1 VEVKKTVL
9 EGVILIEPRTFADSR
24 GFFLET
30 WNSRKYAETG
40 LPDTEFVQDNHSRSQ
55 KNVVRGLHYQL
66 EYPQG
71 KLVYVVRGAVF
82 DVVVDIRVGSP
93 TFGQWFGC
101 VLDDVT
107 HKQIYIPPGF
117 AHGFSVLSEEADFCY
132 KCTNYYHPEDEFG
145 ILWNDPALSI
155 SWQLEGKPVISD
167 KDRKYPPLKEV
178 PAHLLPR

>member
-1 VEVKKTVL
+1 MEIKKTML
-9 EGVILIEPRTFADSR
+9 NGVILIEPRVFADRR

-30 WNSRKYAETG
+30 WNSRKYAENG
-40 LPDTEFVQDNHSRSQ
+40 FPDTEFVQDNHSRSQ

-66 EYPQG
+66 GHPQG

-82 DVVVDIRVGSP
+82 DVVVDIRVSSP

-132 KCTNYYHPEDEFG
+132 KCTDYYCPEDEFG
-145 ILWNDPALSI
+145 ILWNDPTLGI
-155 SWQLEGKPVISD
+155 SWQLKGEPVISD
-167 KDRKYPPLKEV
+167 KDRKYPPLKEM
-178 PAHLLPR
+178 PAHLLPK